1 MALTRERPE
10 LKGERLML
18 QFRWSLTKTEDN
30 YERRGTFWI
39 STDAGDFPC
48 RGWKAS
54 PLRELIYFTSQT
66 YDIVRTP
73 YITKRDLPFGP
84 YYVLLDSSQQGMVTL
99 HFLRSYLPQ
108 PLEKLPS
115 VTLPFF
121 DFCRIV
127 LEAGSVLL
135 ETYRS
140 GDFGTPMEL
149 QSLERRME
157 LLLLVIPKDQA

>member
-1 MALTRERPE
+1 
-10 LKGERLML
+10 ML
-18 QFRWSLTKTEDN
+18 QFRWSLTKTEDT
-30 YERRGTFWI
+30 YERQATFWI

-54 PLRELIYFTSQT
+54 PLMEMIFVTAET

-73 YITKRDLPFGP
+73 YITRRNLPFNP
-84 YYVLLDSSQQGMVTL
+84 YYVRLDSSQQGRVTL

-127 LEAGSVLL
+127 REAGSALL
-135 ETYRS
+135 ETHRS
-140 GDFGTPMEL
+140 EDFGTPMQL
-149 QSLERRME
+149 RSLERWME
-157 LLLLVIPKDQA
+157 LLLSVIPKDQA

>member
-1 MALTRERPE
+1 
-10 LKGERLML
+10 ML
-18 QFRWSLTKTEDN
+18 QFRWSLTKTADN
-30 YERRGTFWI
+30 YERQGTFWI

-54 PLRELIYFTSQT
+54 PLMEMISVTAQT

-73 YITKRDLPFGP
+73 YITKRNLAFDP
-84 YYVLLDSSQQGMVTL
+84 YYVQLDSSQQGRVTF

-127 LEAGSVLL
+127 LEAGSALL
-135 ETYRS
+135 ETHRS
-140 GDFGTPMEL
+140 GDFGTPMQL
-149 QSLERRME
+149 RSLERWME
-157 LLLLVIPKDQA
+157 PLLSVIPKDQA